1 MAIAS
6 ATSAIAYNRRESE
19 AVMTDEMRDKL
30 AKFPPEVA
38 VALTELL
45 CMIENIRDE
54 NDQLKAELLELKLR
68 SRTP

>member
-1 MAIAS
+1 M
-6 ATSAIAYNRRESE
+6 
-19 AVMTDEMRDKL
+19 MTDEMRDKL

-45 CMIENIRDE
+45 CMIENIRAE
-54 NDQLKAELLELKLR
+54 NDRLKAELLELKLR